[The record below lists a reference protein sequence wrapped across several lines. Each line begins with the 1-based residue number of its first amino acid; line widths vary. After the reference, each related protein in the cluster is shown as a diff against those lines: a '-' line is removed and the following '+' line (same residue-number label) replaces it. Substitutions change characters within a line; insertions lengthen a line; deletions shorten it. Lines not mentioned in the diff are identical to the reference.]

1 MNVVNVYNS
10 CNVLF
15 SNLSGETEENHKISR
30 CRESS
35 PRAVRCNS
43 AVYANLKE

>member
-1 MNVVNVYNS
+1 MIVVNVYNS

-15 SNLSGETEENHKISR
+15 GNLSGENEENHKISR
-30 CRESS
+30 CRDSS